1 MDPGKYVEMKI
12 ENLISERKKVQLLI
26 FLGNGQN
33 KWQKEGLLIDG
44 LWKTKVHF
52 CLFDG
57 WIIKSIKINI
67 SK

>member
-12 ENLISERKKVQLLI
+12 ENLISERKKVHMLI

-33 KWQKEGLLIDG
+33 KWQEEGLLIDG
-44 LWKTKVHF
+44 LWKTIVL
-52 CLFDG
+52 LFDG

-67 SK
+67 NK